1 MFCNL
6 IRSVTQKLKI
16 HISHD
21 LGTINMISAI
31 LTSKTANFAILI
43 IHPISEDEGFVYVIF
58 IFQQEKL

>member
-21 LGTINMISAI
+21 LGSTNMVSVI
-31 LTSKTANFAILI
+31 LTPETANFAISI
-43 IHPISEDEGFVYVIF
+43 NHPISVGEGLGNI
-58 IFQQEKL
+58 